1 MNSRSRKGQS
11 LVESSLI
18 LAAFLGLLLGIASVG
33 QMLFARQTLAARVH
47 EAARW
52 GAMNTYNAGAIRD
65 VVRFGTDTPSPG
77 STPLLGLAAN
87 DVIVEN
93 PGCPGPDCRVSVFIP
108 SNGIRSTEPVELQ
121 P

>member
-1 MNSRSRKGQS
+1 MRRRSRKGQS

-47 EAARW
+47 DAARW
-52 GAMNTYNAGAIRD
+52 GAMNTYNTGAIRNM
-65 VVRFGTDTPSPG
+65 VRFGTDTPS
-77 STPLLGLAAN
+77 SDATPFLGLAAS
-87 DVIVEN
+87 DVTVDN
-93 PGCPGPDCRVSVFIP
+93 PGCPGSECRVSVSIP
-108 SNGIRSTEPVELQ
+108 ANGIRSTEPVELQ